1 MRTQANIINCLLMG
15 VGGEKKGMREIP
27 ETKAAARDEAFEK
40 IIERVTEAGGEIIED
55 EIHPLY
61 TDIGVQELETGTQ
74 RIVEFNLKGMDIQL
88 TRNVETHLL
97 SGSGHQ
103 KHAEKLET
111 PRVKI
116 TMKRKSELS
125 NDWQVVDFDEMF

>member
-1 MRTQANIINCLLMG
+1 MG

-27 ETKAAARDEAFEK
+27 ETKAATRDEAFEE
-40 IIERVTEAGGEIIED
+40 IIERVIEAGGEIIED

-61 TDIGVQELETGTQ
+61 TDIGAQELEIGTQ
-74 RIVEFNLKGMDIQL
+74 RIVEFNLNRMDIKL
-88 TRNVETHLL
+88 TRNVETHSL

-103 KHAEKLET
+103 KHAEKLEV

-116 TMKRKSELS
+116 TMRRKSELS
-125 NDWQVVDFDEMF
+125 NDWQIVDLDEMF

>member
-1 MRTQANIINCLLMG
+1 MG

-27 ETKAAARDEAFEK
+27 ETKAATRDRDFEE
-40 IIERVTEAGGEIIED
+40 IIERVIEAGGEIIED
-55 EIHPLY
+55 ETHPLY
-61 TDIGVQELETGTQ
+61 TDIGVQELEIGTQ
-74 RIVEFNLKGMDIQL
+74 RIVEFNLDKMDIQL

-103 KHAEKLET
+103 KHAEELEI
-111 PRVKI
+111 PRVKV

>member
-1 MRTQANIINCLLMG
+1 MG
-15 VGGEKKGMREIP
+15 VGGEKKAMREIP
-27 ETKAAARDEAFEK
+27 ETKAAARDEAFEE
-40 IIERVTEAGGEIIED
+40 IIERVVQAGGEIVED

-61 TDIGVQELETGTQ
+61 TEIGSQELEIGTQ
-74 RIVEFNLKGMDIQL
+74 RIVEFNLNKMDIQL
-88 TRNVETHLL
+88 KRNVETHIL

-103 KHAEKLET
+103 KHAEKLEI

-125 NDWQVVDFDEMF
+125 DDWQVVDLEEMF